1 MLLMRL
7 ALSALVSEHSGQRNA
22 QKVMKMI
29 KSEYIY
35 YKITCS
41 SNRRLDTMVTQGKL
55 LYLTYGLVL
64 SWLFPFSVIASGMKR
79 RFAQLKTH
87 KHARTHT
94 HTCGH

>member
-1 MLLMRL
+1 MPLMRL
-7 ALSALVSEHSGQRNA
+7 ALSALASQYFGQRNA

-55 LYLTYGLVL
+55 LYLTYGAV
-64 SWLFPFSVIASGMKR
+64 
-79 RFAQLKTH
+79 KT
-87 KHARTHT
+87 ATLN
-94 HTCGH
+94 